1 MPNHFHLLLRTG
13 LVPISCVKRP
23 GGIYRKNTN
32 PILWAHQTGPPP
44 LTYGEHAMRTRTT
57 RAAILILLLIFVLGG
72 CSSTYVAKPMPF
84 KTPSAYPNATAV
96 ADATVAAEAFPNAEK
111 AKEAFGFDI
120 RSAGMLPVQII
131 FDNQGPHPLEINVGQ
146 TFLEDEAG
154 NIWPILD
161 RETAYERATKFTQ
174 TKQIFQEGAYG
185 AFLGTAAGAIIGAAV
200 GIVTGHDVLKTV
212 GQGAAVGAAAGAS
225 LGGAKGYVS
234 DDARQVVINDLKR
247 KTLHNKPVD
256 PRSLSFGFLFFPGEA
271 PSAKELRLQLKETD
285 TGEVHLLK
293 MKL

>member
-1 MPNHFHLLLRTG
+1 
-13 LVPISCVKRP
+13 
-23 GGIYRKNTN
+23 
-32 PILWAHQTGPPP
+32 
-44 LTYGEHAMRTRTT
+44 MRTRRT
-57 RAAILILLLIFVLGG
+57 RAAIATLILIFALGG

-96 ADATVAAEAFPNAEK
+96 AEATVAAEAFPNAEK

-120 RSAGMLPVQII
+120 RAAGMLPVQII
-131 FDNQGPHPLEINVGQ
+131 FDNLGPHPLEINVGQ
-146 TFLEDEAG
+146 TFLEDESG

-174 TKQIFQEGAYG
+174 SKQIFKEGAYH
-185 AFLGTAAGAIIGAAV
+185 AFLGTVAGAIVGAAV
-200 GIVTGHDVLKTV
+200 GIVTGHDVLKTA

-225 LGGAKGYVS
+225 VGGAKGYFS

-247 KTLHNKPVD
+247 KTLQNKPVD

-271 PSAKELRLQLKETD
+271 PNAKELRLQLKETD